1 MKSDGNLT
9 GQERQKLNNM
19 QDRSSRNIY
28 NQKHDAQ
35 AANVGAGAPGNA
47 NDPRVQKRLQNQ
59 DQRIDQGVKSGT
71 LTPKEAGR
79 LEADQAR
86 VQQTEE
92 RMKSDGNLTGQERQ
106 KLNNMQDRSSRNI
119 YNQKH
124 DAQTANVGAGAPSGK
139 GNDPRVQ
146 KRMQNQ
152 DRRIDQG
159 VKSGELTPKEAGR
172 LETDQARIQ
181 QTEERMKSDG
191 NLTGQERQKLNT
203 MQDRASDR
211 IDQQKHDRQ
220 RAPVK
225 QGPKN

>member
-1 MKSDGNLT
+1 
-9 GQERQKLNNM
+9 M
-19 QDRSSRNIY
+19 QSLFRLAFIVGVGIFVAAAPAF
-28 NQKHDAQ
+28 AQ
-35 AANVGAGAPGNA
+35 TPASGTTDPGI
-47 NDPRVQKRLQNQ
+47 QKRMENQ
-59 DQRIDQGVKSGT
+59 DQRIDQGVQSGA
-71 LTPKEAGR
+71 LTPRETGR

-86 VQQTEE
+86 IQQTEE

-124 DAQTANVGAGAPSGK
+124 DAQAANVGVGAPGNA
-139 GNDPRVQ
+139 NDPRVQ

-172 LETDQARIQ
+172 LEADQARIQ

-191 NLTGQERQKLNT
+191 NLTGQERQKLNS